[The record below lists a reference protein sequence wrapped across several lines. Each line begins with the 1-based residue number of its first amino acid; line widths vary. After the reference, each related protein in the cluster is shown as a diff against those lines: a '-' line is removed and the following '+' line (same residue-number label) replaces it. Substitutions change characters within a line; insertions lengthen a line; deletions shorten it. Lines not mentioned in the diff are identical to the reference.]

1 MRKRGAL
8 IAAVTK
14 SRYMPPWHAAPG
26 FGEFAGERRLTDEQ
40 IALIGAWGKAG
51 MPQGDMAKLPAL
63 PHFTLEKPEATQRS
77 DPEGAP
83 DEPSA
88 PHGAETA
95 ATQPGQ
101 TTQNDGLPYG
111 VLSPFSSQYQHPLL
125 PSK

>member
-1 MRKRGAL
+1 MD
-8 IAAVTK
+8 
-14 SRYMPPWHAAPG
+14 S
-26 FGEFAGERRLTDEQ
+26 
-40 IALIGAWGKAG
+40 
-51 MPQGDMAKLPAL
+51 
-63 PHFTLEKPEATQRS
+63 LEKPEATQRS

-111 VLSPFSSQYQHPLL
+111 VGRNINTLEKHRAGT
-125 PSK
+125 